1 MVLDSELFEEPL
13 RQLLQPLIARFRSF
27 VSDRSDVRFESCIP
41 PIKAR
46 RLLCIARH
54 AVARGFQ
61 QRSRCRGVEARIIA
75 RRQVE
80 LTPRSTGIVPIIV
93 DKGP

>member
-1 MVLDSELFEEPL
+1 MPHALFQKPL
-13 RQLLQPLIARFRSF
+13 RQLLQPLIARFRGC
-27 VSDRSDVRFESCIP
+27 VTDRFNMRLQGLVAPVIP
-41 PIKAR
+41 G

-61 QRSRCRGVEARIIA
+61 QRSRCRGVEARIIS

-93 DKGP
+93 NEGA

>member
-1 MVLDSELFEEPL
+1 MELLKEPL
-13 RQLLQPLIARFRSF
+13 GQLLQPLIARFRSF

-41 PIKAR
+41 PIKAG
-46 RLLCIARH
+46 RLLCITRY

-61 QRSRCRGVEARIIA
+61 QRSRCGGVEARIIA

-80 LTPRSTGIVPIIV
+80 LAPRSTGIVPIIV
-93 DKGP
+93 NEGA